1 MLFIFGGI
9 GWMIAAGLVMSIG
22 IIIDVY
28 MNERENLGK
37 VIVFPFF
44 ITAIGF
50 ILYCASLSILP
61 VKDIPTFPITAEGVA
76 VQVLYFAIFG
86 IISAIIG
93 MIIQFFVNK
102 KIAELRKQEIIE
114 VM

>member
-1 MLFIFGGI
+1 LFIFGGI
-9 GWMIAAGLVMSIG
+9 GWLIAAGLVMSIG

-61 VKDIPTFPITAEGVA
+61 VQDIPNFPITPAGVA

-93 MIIQFFVNK
+93 MILQFFVNK
-102 KIAELRKQEIIE
+102 KISELREQEIIE